1 MSSKQ
6 IIGKLER
13 GIGLPNEKSD
23 YFVEQP
29 FMSTDTKETGFEKD
43 PKKSKLASKPKIGET
58 IIGDE
63 GITGRIR

>member
-1 MSSKQ
+1 M
-6 IIGKLER
+6 E
-13 GIGLPNEKSD
+13 LPNEKSD

-43 PKKSKLASKPKIGET
+43 TKKSKLASKPKIGET
-58 IIGDE
+58 IIGDD